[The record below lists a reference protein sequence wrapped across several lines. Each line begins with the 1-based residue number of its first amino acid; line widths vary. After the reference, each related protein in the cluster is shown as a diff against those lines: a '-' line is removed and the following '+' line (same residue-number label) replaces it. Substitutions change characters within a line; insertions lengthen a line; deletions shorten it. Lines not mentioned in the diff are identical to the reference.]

1 MTNNWEYSIV
11 NWLDWM
17 IIGVYAV
24 GLIALSVYLGRKQK
38 DKNDYYLGG
47 NEMSFWAIG
56 LSTMATQCSTNSLLG
71 APAFVIAVG
80 GLTWLQYELAVP
92 VAMAGVILLLMPFF
106 RKQNIISV
114 YEYLEKRF
122 GVGTRTLLSLTFQ
135 FLRAFATGVTVYGI
149 SLVVQQITGMPFA
162 VCAIFLCAVTIIYD
176 FFGGMKAVVYSDV
189 IQMIILYAGIIVCI
203 FYGISLCGGIGEVFK
218 FFPADKM
225 KTLDFAST
233 GVGDYAGGGFSF
245 LPMFIGG
252 IFLYMSYYGCD
263 QTQVQR
269 ALSAKNVDESNAT
282 LVLNG
287 FLRFPLVL
295 SYCFTGVIIGA
306 YMVKYPGFVEQ
317 LKISGG
323 EANYNLALPVFVL
336 KNFPHGFIGI
346 VIAALF
352 AAAMSSLD
360 STINS
365 LSAVTMRDIYERFFE
380 KKESRPAVKLLL
392 SRIMTLFWGSVCTVS
407 AFFVEDISKSVI
419 ESINKIGSLLYGPV
433 LAVFLLG
440 VLTRRANGAGAFSG
454 VIAGLAANAAL
465 WIYAPSVN
473 WMWWNPAGCIV
484 TLIVGYTVS
493 LFAGKTKSHE
503 EIKELIWTKNAG
515 AFFKYKKNWVKYCIY
530 LSVYCVFIIIVCY
543 FIQFIPSF
551 FKNT

>member
-1 MTNNWEYSIV
+1 V
-11 NWLDWM
+11 NWLDWT
-17 IIGVYAV
+17 IIAIYTT
-24 GLIALSVYLGRKQK
+24 GLIALSIYIGKKQK
-38 DKNDYYLGG
+38 NKVDYYLGG
-47 NEMSFWAIG
+47 NEMSSWAIG
-56 LSTMATQCSTNSLLG
+56 ISTMATQCSTNSLLG

-92 VAMAGVILLLMPFF
+92 LAMAGTILFLMPFF

-149 SLVVQQITGMPFA
+149 SLVVQQITDMPFA
-162 VCAIFLCAVTIIYD
+162 ICALFLCTVTIIYD

-189 IQMIILYAGIIVCI
+189 IQMIILYAGIIVCAV
-203 FYGISLCGGIGEVFK
+203 YGTYLCGGIGEVFRL
-218 FFPADKM
+218 FPADKM
-225 KTLDFAST
+225 TSLDFSRT
-233 GVGDYAGGGFSF
+233 GLGDYSGSGFSF

-269 ALSAKNVDESNAT
+269 ALSAKNVDDSNTT
-282 LVLNG
+282 LLING

-295 SYCFTGVIIGA
+295 SYCFVGIIIGA
-306 YMVKYPGFVEQ
+306 YMVKFPEFTEN
-317 LKISGG
+317 LRISGS

-336 KNFPHGFIGI
+336 KKFPHGLIGI

-380 KKESRPAVKLLL
+380 KKESRPAMKLLL
-392 SRIMTLFWGSVCTVS
+392 SRLTTLFWGAVCTAS
-407 AFFVEDISKSVI
+407 AFFVEDVSKSVI

-440 VLTRRANGAGAFSG
+440 ILTRKANGAGAFSG
-454 VIAGLAANAAL
+454 LLAGLAANAAL
-465 WIYAPSVN
+465 WLFAPSVN
-473 WMWWNPAGCIV
+473 WMWWNPAGCLV
-484 TLIVGYTVS
+484 TFVSGYAIS
-493 LFAGKTKSHE
+493 LFAGRTKTPD
-503 EIKELIWTKNAG
+503 EIKELIWTKEAG
-515 AFFKYKKNWVKYCIY
+515 RFFGYKKNWMRYCIY
-530 LSVYCVFIIIVCY
+530 LTVYCVVMILVCY
-543 FIQFIPSF
+543 FIPLLPSL
-551 FKNT
+551 FKRD

>member
-1 MTNNWEYSIV
+1 M
-11 NWLDWM
+11 NWLDWT
-17 IIGVYAV
+17 IIAIYTT
-24 GLIALSVYLGRKQK
+24 GLIALSVYLGKKQK
-38 DKNDYYLGG
+38 NKVDYYLGG
-47 NEMSFWAIG
+47 NQMSFWAIG

-92 VAMAGVILLLMPFF
+92 LAMAGTILLLMPFF
-106 RKQNIISV
+106 RKLNIISV

-122 GVGTRTLLSLTFQ
+122 GIGTRTLLSLTFQ

-149 SLVVQQITGMPFA
+149 SLVVQQITGLPFA
-162 VCAIFLCAVTIIYD
+162 ACAIFLCGVTIVYD

-189 IQMIILYAGIIVCI
+189 IQMIILYAGIAVCV

-225 KTLDFAST
+225 NVLDFSRT
-233 GVGDYAGGGFSF
+233 GLGDYAGGGFSF

-252 IFLYMSYYGCD
+252 FFLYMSYYGCD

-282 LVLNG
+282 LLING

-295 SYCFTGVIIGA
+295 SYCFAGVIIGA
-306 YMVKYPGFVEQ
+306 YMAKFPGFVEE
-317 LKISGG
+317 LRTSGS
-323 EANYNLALPVFVL
+323 EINYNLALPVFVL
-336 KNFPHGFIGI
+336 KKFPHGFIGI

-380 KKESRPAVKLLL
+380 KHESQPKLKLLL
-392 SRIMTLFWGSVCTVS
+392 SRMTTLFWGCICTAS
-407 AFFVEDISKSVI
+407 AFFVEDISKSIV

-440 VLTRRANGAGAFSG
+440 ILTKKANGTGAFSG
-454 VIAGLAANAAL
+454 LIIGLAANVAL
-465 WIYAPSVN
+465 WRFAVGIN
-473 WMWWNPAGCIV
+473 WMWWNPAGFIV
-484 TLIVGYTVS
+484 TFASGYVVS
-493 LFAGKTKSHE
+493 LFIGKTKPYE
-503 EIKELIWTKNAG
+503 EIKELLWTRDAG
-515 AFFKYKKNWVKYCIY
+515 NFFKYKKNWTRYCIY
-530 LSVYCVFIIIVCY
+530 LAAYCIFIIIVCY
-543 FIQFIPSF
+543 LIPRLPVF
-551 FKNT
+551 FRNV